1 VRPGDLS
8 GSLVLSK
15 GELLPGALVLNAT
28 YEPLC
33 VVPLRRAVVL
43 VLAEKAVIVEA
54 AGQVLHSERVSIPA
68 PSVVR
73 LSRYVRVPYRRAV
86 PLTRRAV
93 LERDGHQCAYCGTR
107 ADTID
112 HVRPRSRGG
121 EHIWTN
127 VVAACARCNH
137 RKGDRLLA
145 ELGWHLPAPPVQPP
159 VTVAVVMGWA
169 KRDPSWQPY
178 LALGP
183 GSWAATDP
191 EAAAPAV

>member
-1 VRPGDLS
+1 LS
-8 GSLVLSK
+8 GSLVLSE

-137 RKGDRLLA
+137 RKGNRLLA

-159 VTVAVVMGWA
+159 VTVALVMGWT

-178 LALGP
+178 LTLGP
-183 GSWAATDP
+183 GSWAAAGP